1 MDGTIFRIILLQST
15 TTVIVEI
22 LAIAQLKNWLRII
35 RWEDMYH
42 SRSKFKW
49 IFNICIYIYTQTITD
64 TYVYNIFIKFQFKRI
79 GIRPLLLFFCIHLQL
94 ELHFFGS
101 KMWQAKSAPGF
112 KLTIIEAVW
121 SSYTWNGHCRK
132 KACWIWSWSYKWHK
146 MCLL

>member
-15 TTVIVEI
+15 TIVIVKI

-64 TYVYNIFIKFQFKRI
+64 TYVYYIFIKFQFKNGDVKLYARWLLHEQ
-79 GIRPLLLFFCIHLQL
+79 PLKLVQ
-94 ELHFFGS
+94 S
-101 KMWQAKSAPGF
+101 KEFQQDHK
-112 KLTIIEAVW
+112 
-121 SSYTWNGHCRK
+121 H
-132 KACWIWSWSYKWHK
+132 KAI
-146 MCLL
+146 